1 MTAGGRWSGGR
12 GGGRTTARL
21 LAVCALLAGLFL
33 MHGSP
38 TSAGGC
44 HEPASPAAASR
55 LQVPPHHT
63 AADRGDPLD
72 TQHAAAAPTAPGP
85 RLDGPRTA
93 GGEQQAA
100 SCVSARDR
108 DTAELPPPTAQALA
122 PAAALFAALGLPYRR
137 RTDGPR
143 APPAAGRRLL
153 LRVCVART

>member
-1 MTAGGRWSGGR
+1 MKAGGRWSGGR
-12 GGGRTTARL
+12 GGGRTAARL

-44 HEPASPAAASR
+44 HEPAAPAPATA
-55 LQVPPHHT
+55 PHHT
-63 AADRGDPLD
+63 AADPAAP
-72 TQHAAAAPTAPGP
+72 QHAAAPPTAPGP
-85 RLDGPRTA
+85 RLDGLRTA

-100 SCVSARDR
+100 SCVSTRDR
-108 DTAELPPPTAQALA
+108 DAAELSPPAAQALA
-122 PAAALFAALGLPYRR
+122 PAAALFAALGVPYRR